1 MSLGLRENRRRR
13 RREVRWK
20 IIRWLFAIACVVA
33 AGAYAYQ
40 TGSRLAARN
49 IASLEQQLSEA
60 SQKATDLEA
69 QLQAHREQVSAE
81 RARAEEWRQRYER
94 DVATGETKGL
104 FELVRT
110 KIDTGVTAQ
119 RMRFILEQ
127 IENKRE
133 CDANLQVKR
142 LQVQTPLSGSTRS
155 HASFANGSVTVGIT
169 GTPARDNAG
178 NSEAWFD
185 VTRPV
190 TVRLTRPGGKA
201 TEAVGPLPLHPS
213 LVHGDREYRF
223 SIVAGTRGIAEVSME
238 RCQFP

>member
-13 RREVRWK
+13 RREARWK
-20 IIRWLFAIACVVA
+20 IIRWFFIIGCIVA

-49 IASLEQQLSEA
+49 IASLEQQLSES
-60 SQKATDLEA
+60 SQRTTDLEA
-69 QLQAHREQVSAE
+69 QLQAQREQVSSE

-94 DVATGETKGL
+94 DVATGEIKSL

-110 KIDTGVTAQ
+110 KIDDGLTSQ
-119 RMRFILEQ
+119 RLRFILEQ
-127 IENKRE
+127 TESRRD

-142 LQVQTPLSGSTRS
+142 LQVQTPLSGGTRS
-155 HASFANGSVTVGIT
+155 QAAFANGSVTIGII
-169 GTPARDNAG
+169 GAPARDNAG
-178 NSEAWFD
+178 NPEAWFD

-201 TEAVGPLPLHPS
+201 TEAVGPLPLHPA

-223 SIVAGTRGIAEVSME
+223 SIVAGARGIAEVTME